1 MSAVAALHHDV
12 GKRIART
19 ARNVRDV
26 PRTPAILAMLVK
38 DLYAID
44 GSHRASSVFEARIA
58 GLEGADIE
66 GIRSRLARID
76 AIEPSVRA
84 HDAAAVD
91 EAIALALEV
100 SATISAW
107 LAREAGART

>member
-1 MSAVAALHHDV
+1 MSAVGALHHDV

-58 GLEGADIE
+58 GLE
-66 GIRSRLARID
+66 RID